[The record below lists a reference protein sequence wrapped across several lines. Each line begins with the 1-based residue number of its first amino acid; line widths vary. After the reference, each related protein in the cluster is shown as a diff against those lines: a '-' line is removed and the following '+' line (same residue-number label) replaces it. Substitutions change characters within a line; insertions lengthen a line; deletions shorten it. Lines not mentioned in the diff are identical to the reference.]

1 MDDMNQSD
9 IITVQNENDDYFE
22 DEEIQ
27 KIMVGTS
34 SIIGHRKMQQDT
46 IFGQFDE
53 NGGIGIVCDGMGG
66 LEGGEK
72 ASALAARTLAEDYF
86 NSVPISNVPAFF
98 RREGQKIDGIVSRL
112 TDERGNDMDAGTTM
126 VAAIIQDDILH
137 FLSIGDSRIFF
148 IRNDAIQPLNELHN
162 YRLTMD
168 RMMKEG
174 SMSMAE
180 YKKKGKQAEALIS
193 FLGMGDMALMDIKTI
208 QLKDQDR
215 ILLCSDGLYRALSE
229 DVILE
234 VLNYHKFDMQMA
246 AQALTDEASRRS
258 KRGQDNTSVVLIQ
271 YNNLSF

>member
-229 DVILE
+229 NVILE

>member
-86 NSVPISNVPAFF
+86 TSVPISNVPAFL

-126 VAAIIQDDILH
+126 VAAIIQDDILY

-168 RMMKEG
+168 RMLKEG

>member
-86 NSVPISNVPAFF
+86 NSVPISNIPAFL

-126 VAAIIQDDILH
+126 VAAIIQDDILY

-168 RMMKEG
+168 RMLKEG
-174 SMSMAE
+174 RMSMAE

>member
-168 RMMKEG
+168 RMLKEG

-229 DVILE
+229 EVILE

>member
-34 SIIGHRKMQQDT
+34 SIIGHRKIQQDT

>member
-168 RMMKEG
+168 RMLKEG

-229 DVILE
+229 KVILE

>member
-72 ASALAARTLAEDYF
+72 ASAMAARTLAEDYF

>member
-86 NSVPISNVPAFF
+86 NSVPISNVPAFL

-126 VAAIIQDDILH
+126 VAAIIQDDILY

-168 RMMKEG
+168 RMLKEG

>member
-215 ILLCSDGLYRALSE
+215 ILLCSDGLDRALSE

>member
-193 FLGMGDMALMDIKTI
+193 FLGMGDMALMDIKII

>member
-86 NSVPISNVPAFF
+86 NSVPISNVPAFL

-168 RMMKEG
+168 RMLKEG

-215 ILLCSDGLYRALSE
+215 ILLCSDGLYRALSK

>member
-86 NSVPISNVPAFF
+86 NSVPISNVPVFL

-168 RMMKEG
+168 RMLKEG

>member
-1 MDDMNQSD
+1 MDEMNQSD

-66 LEGGEK
+66 LEGGER
-72 ASALAARTLAEDYF
+72 ASALAAQTLAEDYF
-86 NSVPISNVPAFF
+86 NNTPINNVPAFF

-112 TDERGNDMDAGTTM
+112 TDERGKSMDAGTTM

-168 RMMKEG
+168 RMLKEG

-229 DVILE
+229 KVILE

>member
-86 NSVPISNVPAFF
+86 NSVPISNVPAFL

-168 RMMKEG
+168 RMLKEG

>member
-86 NSVPISNVPAFF
+86 NSVPISNVPAFL

-229 DVILE
+229 DVIRE

>member
-168 RMMKEG
+168 RMLKEG
-174 SMSMAE
+174 SMSMVE

-193 FLGMGDMALMDIKTI
+193 FLGMGDMALMDIKTV

>member
-215 ILLCSDGLYRALSE
+215 ILLCSDGLNRALSE